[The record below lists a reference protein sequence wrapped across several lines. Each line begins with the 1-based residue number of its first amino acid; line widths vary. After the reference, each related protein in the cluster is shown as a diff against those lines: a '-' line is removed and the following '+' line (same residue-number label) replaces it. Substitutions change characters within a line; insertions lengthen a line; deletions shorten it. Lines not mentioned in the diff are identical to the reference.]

1 MINRALIPVSLIVL
15 VTYLNYDPSPSSKYP
30 NSTIIPTLDN
40 CVPEQGVSRHLC
52 PNCKDDKDAAI
63 FSKDR
68 DYSTGLNTVFV
79 QGRIGDWWLVDKDMK
94 LNTDSSI
101 RMTKVFPIYLNIK
114 LYIRN
119 HTGL

>member
-1 MINRALIPVSLIVL
+1 MMNRALLPVSLIML
-15 VTYLNYDPSPSSKYP
+15 VTYLNYNPSPSSKHP

-52 PNCKDDKDAAI
+52 PNCKDDQDAAI

-79 QGRIGDWWLVDKDMK
+79 QGRIGDWWLVDQDMK
-94 LNTDSSI
+94 LNTDSNI
-101 RMTKVFPIYLNIK
+101 RMTKVIPM
-114 LYIRN
+114 
-119 HTGL
+119 